1 MYSNQFKECTFSF
14 AALFSSETFVQPIH
28 DKSALLNRDHQAFC
42 NIQTRDFSVLGQ
54 CVIGHPS
61 VAQRNAPVLPTNRRE
76 TSEEEN
82 K

>member
-1 MYSNQFKECTFSF
+1 M
-14 AALFSSETFVQPIH
+14 
-28 DKSALLNRDHQAFC
+28 SALLNRDHQAFC

-61 VAQRNAPVLPTNRRE
+61 VAQSDAPVLPTNRRE

-82 K
+82 KSKKYQRNQWRNVSEISVYISMVLVVRL